1 MCNTKLERDGRFLS
15 GSKTLCCRILLAT
28 KQTRRTATN
37 LTQQTRWFSIH
48 QTIVLFS
55 NKKTG
60 KRAVKHVMLYQ
71 QRPTALLAYS
81 HATQLNLE

>member
-1 MCNTKLERDGRFLS
+1 MAVFFLAPKPCAAGFYWQPNKHDGLQLTLLNKLVGLAFTKLLFYF
-15 GSKTLCCRILLAT
+15 
-28 KQTRRTATN
+28 QT
-37 LTQQTRWFSIH
+37 
-48 QTIVLFS
+48 
-55 NKKTG
+55 KKTG